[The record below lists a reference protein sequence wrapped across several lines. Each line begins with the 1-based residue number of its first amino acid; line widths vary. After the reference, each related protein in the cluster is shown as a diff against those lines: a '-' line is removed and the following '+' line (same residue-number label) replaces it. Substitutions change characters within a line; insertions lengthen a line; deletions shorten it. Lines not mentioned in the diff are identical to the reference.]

1 MVIDDIGSWRKI
13 STPIHMCMVQLFCRQ
28 TELAMI
34 SEQSL
39 VRVSACHLLLIFSAH
54 CMLVYAD
61 LHEVCFGPNGE
72 QPCEDY
78 TYAGSLVEDLPFAA
92 AFQDVLL
99 LKEQFDGFPF
109 PLGPDLCTDD
119 LATWMNHVED
129 YFRSGTFHAELLIPM
144 QNHIMSHH
152 EEVAEH
158 CPVAW
163 LLTLLLKIESNL
175 ENGRQGRSCARV
187 HAIGCLRDAR
197 GYWKIYGSLRAQY
210 GSYTEVP
217 PESQPPA
224 NSLLLEA
231 EVRVLTSFR
240 QSLST

>member
-1 MVIDDIGSWRKI
+1 
-13 STPIHMCMVQLFCRQ
+13 
-28 TELAMI
+28 
-34 SEQSL
+34 
-39 VRVSACHLLLIFSAH
+39 
-54 CMLVYAD
+54 
-61 LHEVCFGPNGE
+61 
-72 QPCEDY
+72 
-78 TYAGSLVEDLPFAA
+78 
-92 AFQDVLL
+92 
-99 LKEQFDGFPF
+99 
-109 PLGPDLCTDD
+109 
-119 LATWMNHVED
+119 
-129 YFRSGTFHAELLIPM
+129 M

-231 EVRVLTSFR
+231 EARVLTSFR

>member
-1 MVIDDIGSWRKI
+1 
-13 STPIHMCMVQLFCRQ
+13 MCMVQLFCRQ

-39 VRVSACHLLLIFSAH
+39 VRVSVCHLLLIFSAH

-61 LHEVCFGPNGE
+61 LHEVCFGPNAE

-78 TYAGSLVEDLPFAA
+78 TYAGSLVEDLPLAA

-99 LKEQFDGFPF
+99 LKEQIDGFPF

-197 GYWKIYGSLRAQY
+197 GYWKIYWSMRAQY

-217 PESQPPA
+217 PESQPA
-224 NSLLLEA
+224 NSLLLQAEA
-231 EVRVLTSFR
+231 RVLTSFR

>member
-1 MVIDDIGSWRKI
+1 
-13 STPIHMCMVQLFCRQ
+13 
-28 TELAMI
+28 MI
-34 SEQSL
+34 PEQSL
-39 VRVSACHLLLIFSAH
+39 RVSVCHVLIFSA
-54 CMLVYAD
+54 LRLLAYAD
-61 LHEVCFGPNGE
+61 LREACFGPNGE
-72 QPCEDY
+72 QACEDY
-78 TYAGSLVEDLPFAA
+78 TYAGSLVEDLPLAA

-99 LKEQFDGFPF
+99 LKEEFDGFPF
-109 PLGPDLCTDD
+109 PPADNCTDD

-197 GYWKIYGSLRAQY
+197 GYWKIYGSMRAQY
-210 GSYTEVP
+210 GSSYAGVP
-217 PESQPPA
+217 PESHPA
-224 NSLLLEA
+224 NRLLLEA
-231 EVRVLTSFR
+231 EARVLSSFH